1 LLHIPSSPKG
11 NKQAR
16 YVRKGELAEH
26 IILKGDIKLMSS
38 VKTFRLTGEIKAPHM
53 KSSFNREVRAMSQE
67 DAKDN
72 VYKTL
77 GGKHKLKRYMIT
89 FTTAEELP
97 AQEEKT

>member
-1 LLHIPSSPKG
+1 
-11 NKQAR
+11 
-16 YVRKGELAEH
+16 
-26 IILKGDIKLMSS
+26 
-38 VKTFRLTGEIKAPHM
+38 
-53 KSSFNREVRAMSQE
+53 MSQE
-67 DAKDN
+67 DAKDS